1 MKNLLNLRKK
11 EKIITKRYKASEKK
25 TSYLTERLE
34 EMDAILDRQEQYSRR
49 NRLLIHGVNE
59 VEGKD
64 TDELSIKVIE
74 EHINQKIKP
83 EDIDSSHR
91 LGNPKKSIK
100 AKPQPIIV
108 KYVRHNTRNIIYR
121 NKKF

>member
-1 MKNLLNLRKK
+1 
-11 EKIITKRYKASEKK
+11 
-25 TSYLTERLE
+25 
-34 EMDAILDRQEQYSRR
+34 MDAILDRQEQYSRR

-64 TDELSIKVIE
+64 TDELSMKVIE
-74 EHINQKIKP
+74 EHMNQKIKP

-108 KYVRHNTRNIIYR
+108 KYVRYNTRNIIYR

>member
-1 MKNLLNLRKK
+1 
-11 EKIITKRYKASEKK
+11 
-25 TSYLTERLE
+25 
-34 EMDAILDRQEQYSRR
+34 MDAVLDRQEQYSRR
-49 NRLLIHGVNE
+49 NHLLIHGVNE

-64 TDELSIKVIE
+64 TDELSMKVIE
-74 EHINQKIKP
+74 EHMNQKIKP

>member
-1 MKNLLNLRKK
+1 
-11 EKIITKRYKASEKK
+11 
-25 TSYLTERLE
+25 
-34 EMDAILDRQEQYSRR
+34 MDAVLDRQEQYSRR
-49 NRLLIHGVNE
+49 NHLLIHGVNE

-64 TDELSIKVIE
+64 TDELSVKVIE

-100 AKPQPIIV
+100 AKPQPIIA

>member
-64 TDELSIKVIE
+64 TDELSMKVIE
-74 EHINQKIKP
+74 E
-83 EDIDSSHR
+83 
-91 LGNPKKSIK
+91 L
-100 AKPQPIIV
+100 
-108 KYVRHNTRNIIYR
+108 
-121 NKKF
+121 

>member
-1 MKNLLNLRKK
+1 
-11 EKIITKRYKASEKK
+11 
-25 TSYLTERLE
+25 
-34 EMDAILDRQEQYSRR
+34 MDAVLDRQEQYSRR
-49 NRLLIHGVNE
+49 NHLLIHGVNE

-91 LGNPKKSIK
+91 LGNP
-100 AKPQPIIV
+100 
-108 KYVRHNTRNIIYR
+108 
-121 NKKF
+121 